1 MTFDSLWHALG
12 RGTRDKFDEMR
23 GRVLP
28 DVPEPLHLRRG
39 GFVAIDPT
47 PFRMLADRANFSAS
61 PIQQPIAAR
70 GLVDL
75 NGSYLHRYYLDDDA
89 TWLQIKT
96 DGGMDDAHISECLV
110 WQYWDTKTPANR
122 DELKFIAGP
131 NSLIGLPTYQ
141 VGAYTYQRVWGVA
154 PGNTELIPLTERV
167 YTDSDSV
174 PKYSCAHLSM
184 LYRRSMTGTDR
195 QEYVLISVEECPDSL
210 QVVTS
215 IGIDLLQADLTIT

>member
-12 RGTRDKFDEMR
+12 RGTKDKLDEVR
-23 GRVLP
+23 GRVTP
-28 DVPEPLHLRRG
+28 EVPEPLHLRRG
-39 GFVAIDPT
+39 GFVSIDPT
-47 PFRMLADRANFSAS
+47 PFQMLADRTNFTPA

-110 WQYWDTKTPANR
+110 WQYWDTKTPANQ

-131 NSLIGLPTYQ
+131 NSLIGLPTYE
-141 VGAYTYQRVWGVA
+141 VGPYVYRRVWGVS

-167 YTDSDSV
+167 FIDNDSL
-174 PKYSCAHLSM
+174 PKYSCSHLSM
-184 LYRRSMTGTDR
+184 LYRRALTGTER

-215 IGIDLLQADLTIT
+215 IGMDLLQADLTVT